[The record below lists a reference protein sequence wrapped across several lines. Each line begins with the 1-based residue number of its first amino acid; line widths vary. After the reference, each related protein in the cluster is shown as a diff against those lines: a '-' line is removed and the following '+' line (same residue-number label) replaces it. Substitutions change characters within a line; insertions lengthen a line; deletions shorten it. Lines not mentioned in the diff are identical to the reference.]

1 MTEHYLNSV
10 STTHRIETV
19 ERKERYSIE
28 LTSGSEEDAILV
40 ATALVEL
47 TGEGWQA
54 VRSKVITESKVVTE
68 EKTVFTGGMP
78 SIFVVDA
85 SPPKVIY
92 PSQHPASQVFSTSV
106 GRKDADMTGS
116 VND

>member
-1 MTEHYLNSV
+1 MTEHNLNSV
-10 STTHRIETV
+10 SVTHRIEALNSKIPFSAPYT
-19 ERKERYSIE
+19 IE

-47 TGEGWQA
+47 TGEGWQV
-54 VRSKVITESKVVTE
+54 VRSKEITEE
-68 EKTVFTGGMP
+68 ETVFIGGMP

-85 SPPKVIY
+85 SPPKVTY
-92 PSQHPASQVFSTSV
+92 SSQHPASQVFSTSV
-106 GRKDADMTGS
+106 RKDADMTGS